1 MQNPRFLNQELVSQ
15 IQESYST
22 PVYVYSEGELRERA
36 QEFLDFP
43 SAFGHT
49 VRYAMKANP
58 QRNILKLFSDMW
70 LSIDASS
77 EYEALRAIVAGV
89 PANTIQISSQEFPK
103 SLEKLV
109 HEGVFFVATS
119 LHQLEEFW
127 KLFPGKSCGIR
138 INPGVNSWAF
148 AQISTWGKNSSFGIW
163 HDKIWAVKEIAS
175 KYNITIS
182 KLHFHIGSENT
193 PESWVD
199 SAELGF
205 DILREIETIDTFDMW
220 GGHKMAIMPYETS
233 ADLQAIWSAVAKK
246 FEDFFTETG
255 RQIHLEMEPGK
266 YLVINNCS
274 MIVEIQDIV
283 DTGRTGYTFLKTNSG
298 MNDMPRVAMYGI
310 QEPLFV
316 FPQHPPHLASP
327 ESGEEQATQ
336 YEEYVVVGH
345 CCESA
350 DILTSKLYD
359 QDTIEPRKLKK
370 ASIWDLLVVDGV
382 WAYNSSMSLK
392 NYNSFPESGELL
404 LRENGDIVEIRARQE
419 VEDMWKN
426 EREVI

>member
-1 MQNPRFLNQELVSQ
+1 MNTPRFITSKIVSE
-15 IQESYST
+15 ILENSET
-22 PVYVYSEGELRERA
+22 PVYVYSERELRERA

-220 GGHKMAIMPYETS
+220 GGHKMTIMPYETS

-266 YLVINNCS
+266 YLVINSCS

-283 DTGRTGYTFLKTNSG
+283 DTGRVGYTFLKTNSG

-316 FPQHPPHLASP
+316 MNDS
-327 ESGEEQATQ
+327 EET
-336 YEEYVVVGH
+336 EEYVVVGH

-404 LRENGDIVEIRARQE
+404 IRENGDIVKIRERQGI
-419 VEDMWKN
+419 EDMWKN
-426 EREVI
+426 ERNII

>member
-1 MQNPRFLNQELVSQ
+1 MKHPRFLNQEQVDYIS
-15 IQESYST
+15 ENYTT
-22 PVYVYSEGELRERA
+22 PVYIYSENELRERA

-58 QRNILKLFSDMW
+58 QKNILKLFSDMW

-77 EYEALRAIVAGV
+77 SFEAIRAIAAGV
-89 PANTIQISSQEFPK
+89 PAEKIQISSQELGEDMK
-103 SLEKLV
+103 ELTKKW
-109 HEGVFFVATS
+109 VFFVATS
-119 LHQLEEFW
+119 LHQLETFG

-138 INPGVNSWAF
+138 INPWVNSWAF

-163 HDKIWAVKEIAS
+163 HNKISEIKEIVG

-205 DILREIETIDTFDMW
+205 DILREIETIEVFDMG
-220 GGHKMAIMPYETS
+220 GGHKMAIMEYEQS
-233 ADLQAIWSAVAKK
+233 ADLQAIGHAVSEK
-246 FEDFFTETG
+246 FQHFYEETG
-255 RQIHLEMEPGK
+255 RKIHLEMEPGK
-266 YLVINNCS
+266 YLVINSCS

-283 DTGRTGYTFLKTNSG
+283 DTGRVWYTFLKTNSG

-316 FPQHPPHLASP
+316 MNNSQ
-327 ESGEEQATQ
+327 ET
-336 YEEYVVVGH
+336 EEYVVVGH

-359 QDTIEPRKLKK
+359 QDTIEPRTLNT
-370 ASIWDLLVVDGV
+370 ASIWDILVVDGV
-382 WAYNSSMSLK
+382 GAYNSSMSMK
-392 NYNSFPESGELL
+392 NYNSFPESWELL

-419 VEDMWKN
+419 VVDIWRN
-426 EREVI
+426 EKGVI